1 MTFFSILFALIAEQY
16 KPVEKDHWIR
26 RLSAAWLDFVV
37 KSIDSG
43 SERSGSSRERRKK
56 AEKKQKRNLN
66 KLFLFLLQTVHFHRF
81 GQ

>member
-26 RLSAAWLDFVV
+26 RLLAAWLDFVV

-43 SERSGSSRERRKK
+43 SERSGR
-56 AEKKQKRNLN
+56 
-66 KLFLFLLQTVHFHRF
+66 
-81 GQ
+81 